1 MIRSN
6 KQQAGSDIVTQ
17 VMTITPEL
25 AKEWLNKNVNNRRL
39 SVAAIDRLASMIERG
54 LWQLSHQGI
63 AFYEDDTLADGQH
76 RLSAI
81 VKAGKAVQSV
91 VTYGLTKESNG
102 IIDQGG
108 RVRTLA
114 DNLAFEGKTVPT
126 WQMSTYRTLYLEYR
140 RQQTDSSVWD
150 PTPPNTHDFSLFCDD
165 MKGAVDFALPSRPR
179 RDLGNSQVFGAVAA
193 AWFTKDRDRL
203 KEYLD
208 VYITGICPD
217 AGDHPA
223 VLMNRFILARRTD
236 GSIAGRLEVFRKA
249 CCSVRNFLTRT
260 QIVNLQPGRESFSI
274 PKVSGI

>member
-1 MIRSN
+1 MVRSI
-6 KQQAGSDIVTQ
+6 KQQDGSGIVSQ

-25 AKEWLNKNVNNRRL
+25 AKEWLSKNVNNRRL
-39 SVAAIDRLASMIERG
+39 SAAVIDRLAVMIERG

-81 VKAGKAVQSV
+81 AKAGKPVQSMV
-91 VTYGLTKESNG
+91 VYGLKKESNG

-114 DNLAFEGKTVPT
+114 DNLQFEGKAVPS
-126 WQMSTYRTLYLEYR
+126 WQMSTYRTLYQEYR
-140 RQQTDSSVWD
+140 RQQTENSVWD
-150 PTPPNTHDFSLFCDD
+150 STPPNTHDFALFCEA
-165 MKGAVDFALPSRPR
+165 MKGAVDFAIPTRPR

-203 KEYLD
+203 KEYLS

-223 VLMNRFILARRTD
+223 ILMNRYILARRVD
-236 GSIAGRLEVFRKA
+236 GSVAGRLEVFRKA

-260 QIVNLQPGRESFSI
+260 QIVNLQPGRESFPI